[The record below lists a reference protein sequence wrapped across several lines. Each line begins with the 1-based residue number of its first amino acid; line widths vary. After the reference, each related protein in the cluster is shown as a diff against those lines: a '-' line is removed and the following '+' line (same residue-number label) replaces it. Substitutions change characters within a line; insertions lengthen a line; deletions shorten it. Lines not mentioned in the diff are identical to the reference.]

1 VVKWGM
7 SLGEL
12 FELKARQNPN
22 KPGRELYVVYD
33 KRFPV
38 VPGFEV
44 NYEYF
49 VEFQNEGSVAGN
61 HYHKLKR
68 EIFVPISGDFEVM
81 LINPETKENEI
92 IELKESEHKV
102 LFVPSMIAH
111 RVTSKNEKS
120 KLLVLATSPNEDE
133 FGYVG

>member
-1 VVKWGM
+1 M

-12 FELKARQNPN
+12 FELKPRQNPN

-33 KRFPV
+33 KRTSL
-38 VPGFEV
+38 VPDFEI

-68 EIFVPISGDFEVM
+68 EIFVPISGNFEVR
-81 LINPETKENEI
+81 LINITT
-92 IELKESEHKV
+92 KESEIINLNENDHKV
-102 LFVPSMIAH
+102 LYVPSMIAH

-120 KLLVLATSPNEDE
+120 KLLVLATSPNEDDDE
-133 FGYVG
+133 FGYEG